1 MRDERKKKIL
11 KEKKIYSCGT
21 LCVVTEITKI
31 YSVVILPYET
41 KKKSNAIWGREN
53 SLPLYLL
60 TYLIHGFES

>member
-41 KKKSNAIWGREN
+41 KKKKQRHLGTGKLTAFIFA
-53 SLPLYLL
+53 YLSHPRL
-60 TYLIHGFES
+60 